1 MRLENS
7 MDEAS
12 LVEMGLCPIP
22 RKGARPLDPSLGAA
36 SLFRALPGVSALL
49 RFACLGLFLLAP
61 AGAGLAAQASAPAQA
76 APPAQAPVPAT
87 AAPAIGTAAP
97 ADSGAKTEF
106 SVGMAVRVSNA
117 PYKSYSTQWEPV
129 PIISLEHERFYIR
142 DYTAGVKL
150 LNLKY
155 FELSVFGEYDD
166 TDFDASDSSER
177 RMKRLKDRDSS
188 GMLGTEA
195 RLITP
200 LGMLHASAA
209 RDVLGT
215 SDGWKG
221 AIGYKTV
228 LDYGPMTFIP
238 ALGTYWA
245 SDRYNDYYY
254 GVSKHPS
261 RKSGV
266 GRYEAKGG
274 FSPYAGLTVDY
285 SFNDTW
291 DVFCSG
297 EMIFLSDEIQDS
309 TMVDSTRTQ
318 SVTAGFMYNF

>member
-1 MRLENS
+1 MRLENI

-12 LVEMGLCPIP
+12 LVEVGRCPTP
-22 RKGARPLDPSLGAA
+22 RKGATAPLTRVFGIV
-36 SLFRALPGVSALL
+36 SLFRGLPAVSALL
-49 RFACLGLFLLAP
+49 RFACLCLFLLVP
-61 AGAGLAAQASAPAQA
+61 AGTGFAAQAAAPAQA
-76 APPAQAPVPAT
+76 IAPPA
-87 AAPAIGTAAP
+87 APAQALAP
-97 ADSGAKTEF
+97 AQTATPADAGDKTEF
-106 SVGMAVRVSNA
+106 ALGMAVRVGNR
-117 PYKSYSTQWEPV
+117 PYKSYATQWEPV
-129 PIISLEHERFYIR
+129 PMVSLEHERFYIR

-177 RMKRLKDRDSS
+177 RMKRLKDRDSTA
-188 GMLGTEA
+188 MLGSEA

-221 AIGYKTV
+221 AVGYKSV
-228 LDYGPMTFIP
+228 LDYGPVEFIP
-238 ALGTYWA
+238 ALGAYWA

-254 GVSKHPS
+254 GVSKHQS
-261 RKSGV
+261 RKSGI

-285 SFNDTW
+285 SITDDW

-297 EMIFLSDEIQDS
+297 EMIFLSDEVKDS
-309 TMVDSTRTQ
+309 PMVDSSRTQ
-318 SVTAGFMYNF
+318 SVTAGFIYNF

>member
-1 MRLENS
+1 MRQNHFE
-7 MDEAS
+7 DEKAKRH
-12 LVEMGLCPIP
+12 GLP
-22 RKGARPLDPSLGAA
+22 RRFALRNDKPKG
-36 SLFRALPGVSALL
+36 LPGVSALL
-49 RFACLGLFLLAP
+49 RFACLCLFLLAP
-61 AGAGLAAQASAPAQA
+61 AGAGFAAQAAAPAQA
-76 APPAQAPVPAT
+76 APPAQAIAPAQAPPT
-87 AAPAIGTAAP
+87 TAPAIGTASP
-97 ADSGAKTEF
+97 AEKETKTEF
-106 SVGMAVRVSNA
+106 SVGMAARVSNR
-117 PYKSYSTQWEPV
+117 PYKSYATQWEPV
-129 PIISLEHERFYIR
+129 PIVSLEHERFYIR

-155 FELSVFGEYDD
+155 FEFSVFGEYDD
-166 TDFDASDSSER
+166 TNFDASDSSER
-177 RMKRLKDRDSS
+177 RMKRLKDRDSTA
-188 GMLGTEA
+188 MIGTEA

-221 AIGYKTV
+221 AIGYKNV
-228 LDYGPMTFIP
+228 LEYGPVEFIP
-238 ALGTYWA
+238 ALGAHWA

-254 GVSKHPS
+254 GVSKHQS

-285 SFNDTW
+285 SVNDNW

-297 EMIFLSDEIQDS
+297 EMIFLSDEVKDS

>member
-1 MRLENS
+1 MRLTKPGIT
-7 MDEAS
+7 A
-12 LVEMGLCPIP
+12 VFRGLP
-22 RKGARPLDPSLGAA
+22 GGAA
-36 SLFRALPGVSALL
+36 LARVLL
-49 RFACLGLFLLAP
+49 AGLFLLAP
-61 AGAGLAAQASAPAQA
+61 AGAGFAAETGSPAAPLQTGAAPTGAPAAPGA
-76 APPAQAPVPAT
+76 AVE
-87 AAPAIGTAAP
+87 APAGT
-97 ADSGAKTEF
+97 GTETEF
-106 SVGMAVRVSNA
+106 GVGMAVRVKNM

-129 PIISLEHERFYIR
+129 PMISLEHERFYIR

-155 FELSVFGEYDD
+155 FEFSVFGEYDE
-166 TDFDASDSSER
+166 TEFDASDSSER
-177 RMKRLKDRDSS
+177 RMRRLKDRDSS
-188 GMLGTEA
+188 AMLGSEV

-209 RDVLGT
+209 RDILGT

-228 LDYGPMTFIP
+228 LDYGQVEFIP

-254 GVSKHPS
+254 GVSKHQS

-285 SFNDTW
+285 SITDNW
-291 DVFCSG
+291 DVFCNG

-309 TMVDSTRTQ
+309 TMVDSARTQ